1 MLSCQLL
8 WNDFGMMKSD
18 AKWKRERIEPQQML
32 FLSLTSLD
40 VPVSLP
46 VSSRVFHALVWSN
59 YHLLEFFRSSLWAKR
74 PHTWACPF
82 GKLGGSCLFDR
93 KRWVWASIESLWD
106 GRCKLVYPRAE
117 QPKDRQEAGL
127 CRKRGEE
134 KELFVLALTDLA
146 ATSFAC

>member
-8 WNDFGMMKSD
+8 WNDEIRCEMKERKNRITAD
-18 AKWKRERIEPQQML
+18 AVLVTHKLRR
-32 FLSLTSLD
+32 

-106 GRCKLVYPRAE
+106 GRCKLACPQAE

-134 KELFVLALTDLA
+134 MELFVLALTDLA